1 MMPLPDEVLRHRL
14 AEQQWTA
21 HNIRLTPDVR
31 TRPGEPDFME
41 TDLRL
46 QAILRSLSLLYRN
59 RLAGLRVADLGCLEG
74 GFSLALA
81 QRGMDVL
88 GIEARR
94 KNLEKALLL
103 KEHFGLTNLELL
115 RDDVKNFTRERHST
129 FDVVLALG
137 ILYHLDEPVAWLR
150 QVAETTRGV
159 LIIDSHYAP
168 ADEAALARID
178 PRLRQLGA
186 LRALEDRGS
195 LYEGRWYFEYGEEA
209 DAESQLWASYS
220 NRSSF
225 WLTKESLLRAL
236 LRAGFDLV
244 LEEHDYSADFYEHF
258 TEVFPRGMFLAI
270 KSSGFVSRT

>member
-1 MMPLPDEVLRHRL
+1 MPLPDEVLRQRL

-21 HNIRLTPDVR
+21 HNIRLSPEVQ

-46 QAILRSLSLLYRN
+46 KAILRVLSLLYRN

-103 KEHFGLTNLELL
+103 KDHFGLTNLELL
-115 RDDVKNFTRERHST
+115 RDDVKNFARARQGV
-129 FDVVLALG
+129 FDVTLALG

-150 QVAETTRGV
+150 QLSEATRGV
-159 LIIDSHYAP
+159 LVVDSHYAP

-178 PRLRQLGA
+178 PRLRQLGP
-186 LRALEDRGS
+186 LRQIEDQGS
-195 LYEGRWYFEYGEEA
+195 RYEGRWFFEYGEDA

-244 LEEHDYSADFYEHF
+244 LEEHDYSADFYERF
-258 TEVFPRGMFLAI
+258 TVTFPRGMFLAI
-270 KSSGFVSRT
+270 KSSGFISRS

>member
-1 MMPLPDEVLRHRL
+1 MPLPDDVLRRRL

-21 HNIRLTPDVR
+21 HNIRLTTDIV

-46 QAILRSLSLLYRN
+46 RAILRALTLLYRN
-59 RLAGLRVADLGCLEG
+59 RLAGLSVADLGCLEG

-81 QRGMDVL
+81 QRGMNVL

-103 KEHFGLTNLELL
+103 KDHFGLTNLELL
-115 RDDVKNFTRERHST
+115 RDDVKNFTRERHAP
-129 FDVVLALG
+129 FDVTLALG
-137 ILYHLDEPVAWLR
+137 ILYHLDQPSAWLR
-150 QVAETTRGV
+150 QVAEATRGV
-159 LIIDSHYAP
+159 LVVDSHYAP
-168 ADEAALARID
+168 ADEAALALID
-178 PRLRQLGA
+178 PRLRQLGPLKQMA
-186 LRALEDRGS
+186 DQGS
-195 LYEGRWYFEYGEEA
+195 LYEGRWFFEYAAEV

-225 WLTKESLLRAL
+225 WLTKESLLRSL

-244 LEEHDYSADFYEHF
+244 LEQHDFSADFYSHF
-258 TEVFPRGMFLAI
+258 TVTYPRGMFLAI
-270 KSSGFVSRT
+270 KSSGFISRS

>member
-1 MMPLPDEVLRHRL
+1 MPLPDEVLRRRL

-21 HNIRLTPDVR
+21 HNIRLTSEVS
-31 TRPGEPDFME
+31 TRPGEPGFME

-46 QAILRSLSLLYRN
+46 HAVLRVLSLFYRD

-74 GFSLALA
+74 GFALALA
-81 QRGMDVL
+81 QRGMEVV

-94 KNLEKALLL
+94 KNMEKALLL

-115 RDDVKNFTRERHST
+115 RDDVKNFTRERQGV

-150 QVAETTRGV
+150 QLSEATRGL

-168 ADEAALARID
+168 ADEAAMARLD
-178 PRLRQLGA
+178 PRLRQLGP
-186 LRALEDRGS
+186 LKVMEDRGS
-195 LYEGRWYFEYGEEA
+195 RYEGRWFFEYGEEA
-209 DAESQLWASYS
+209 DRESQLWASYS

-225 WLTKESLLRAL
+225 WLTKESLLRSL
-236 LRAGFDLV
+236 LRAGFELV

-270 KSSGFVSRT
+270 KSSGFASRH